1 MRNIIKIII
10 PKIMQYASAST
21 IHHKILL
28 QDKRRV
34 APQSPWWCNRKSGLI
49 DDAQKMDLKKKEG

>member
-1 MRNIIKIII
+1 M
-10 PKIMQYASAST
+10 
-21 IHHKILL
+21 

-49 DDAQKMDLKKKEG
+49 DDAQKMDFKKKEG